1 MKRDLK
7 EPRGYAKYTLLLCLA
22 WFCAGSVIAD
32 DDDGRSLDF
41 NGDFRYRI
49 EQINTEGDGLAPYTR
64 HRIRARFGFHAIL
77 APEARFAFQLASG
90 DDNPLSTN
98 QTLGDGFSSKSIVLD
113 LAYGEFEPLALHRR
127 VTIVAGRSIVPFYRP
142 GHTELLWD
150 SDLRPEGITS
160 FMNIVPNRLD
170 LKLLS
175 GWYLL
180 QDRDGDDN
188 SILLA
193 AQIVSTVDSLPYLSR
208 LTIGVGIFH
217 FSELKDRPPLYDDNF
232 SGNSFYSDTTYGG
245 DPPEPHEIED
255 RLLYGYEEIEVFFDA
270 EISWLN
276 QPLLLM
282 GDLVFNTSPKQ
293 DRTAGLAGFKWGI
306 VDERGS
312 WSLWYNYRYVEKD
325 AVYGA
330 FSDSNFRGGGTDGK
344 GHEAGFSL
352 GLIKDVKVGITYFND
367 LTGTSGG
374 DRYQRWILDVS
385 SVFE

>member
-7 EPRGYAKYTLLLCLA
+7 EPRGYAKHTLLLCLVL
-22 WFCAGSVIAD
+22 FYAGPVIAD
-32 DDDGRSLDF
+32 DDDGRSVDF
-41 NGDFRYRI
+41 NGDLRYRI
-49 EQINTEGDGLAPYTR
+49 EQIDTADDGLAPYTR

-90 DDNPLSTN
+90 SDSPVSAN
-98 QTLGDGFSSKSIVLD
+98 QTLGDAFSSKNIELD

-127 VTIVAGRSIVPFYRP
+127 VTIVAGKSILPFYRP

-160 FMNIVPNRLD
+160 FIDVVPNKLNLR
-170 LKLLS
+170 LLS
-175 GWYLL
+175 GWYIL

-188 SILLA
+188 STLMA
-193 AQIVSTVDSLPYLSR
+193 AQVVSTMDSLFFETTV
-208 LTIGVGIFH
+208 TIGAGFFH
-217 FSELKDRPPLYDDNF
+217 FSELKDRPPLYGDSF
-232 SGNSFYSDTTYGG
+232 SGNSFYPDTTYAG
-245 DPPEPHEIED
+245 DPPEPNEVVDLLRYDYQEIEFF
-255 RLLYGYEEIEVFFDA
+255 IEA
-270 EISWLN
+270 ELSWLK

-282 GDLVFNTSPKQ
+282 GDLAFNTHPKRA
-293 DRTAGLAGFKWGI
+293 RTGGLAGFKWGL

-352 GLIKDVKVGITYFND
+352 GIIKDVKVGLTYFND